1 MTGKSKIRVVSKKI
15 LTFGDFR
22 DYLVNYVVDDVES
35 GLAANFPIAGFFK
48 TLPALTS
55 PGAGIIALGATGGPF
70 LATDGKGRQL
80 SFTNTAFA
88 SVPLPAGL
96 ADGTVVSIGLERAL
110 LDQGVEVNPRTQLVN
125 YRKQTEAIG
134 RRGTPN
140 AVVDNGD
147 GTLTLTVDAV
157 TEAGVNYSGRT
168 ITVWLKPLEDGGLV
182 GPQSPVEATAI
193 ETRTIAFASGSNKIT
208 TVGKLGQGVT
218 PSTTA
223 ADYVI
228 VLNGPTVKRKTT
240 EDLTATAGVVFVGE
254 TTATGGN
261 AAAAI
266 DASRQVLLLDQ
277 PLVQSAISTV
287 GDRALEVLVT
297 PGAIQK
303 KCIPLSEESSTLNP
317 RLLIVGKDTDAGL
330 ANGKVRLRP
339 VSFEAGVLGDVNS
352 IALSALQKTNLDS
365 PTIANNSSGSTRTD
379 LLYAAVSPGLTP
391 LTRLVALGVVQG
403 VASGTPLA
411 SLPADSGST
420 YNFGLAALS
429 IPNGFAGGAINQ
441 SVIKPLW
448 SSGWVQQQRV
458 RGQRPA
464 SLYGGSATEK
474 PANNLS
480 DRIGSDVRVF
490 AHFKYLTTTGTAFST
505 GFTIDSNYD
514 WRNRFVSGFIA
525 YLGSASQVPLEGTAP
540 QIVPTAS
547 ATIACAYTGA
557 TPPTNGIFAS
567 LSYNTNGAV
576 INLGVDGNGNLRG
589 FQSAGKSPIDAANGD
604 LIVIMLHATDRL
616 LATI

>member
-1 MTGKSKIRVVSKKI
+1 MTGKSKIRLVSKKI

-22 DYLVNYVVDDVES
+22 DYLVSYVVDDAES

-48 TLPALTS
+48 VLPALTS
-55 PGAGIIALGATGGPF
+55 PGSGAIALGATGGPF
-70 LATDGKGRQL
+70 LATDGKGRQI
-80 SFTNTAFA
+80 SFDNTAFT

-125 YRKQTEAIG
+125 YRKQTEAVG

-147 GTLTLTVDAV
+147 GTLTFTVDAI
-157 TEAGVNYSGRT
+157 TEAGVNYAGRT

-193 ETRTIAFASGSNKIT
+193 ETRTIAFSSGSNKVT
-208 TVGKLGQGVT
+208 TAGKLGQGVT

-228 VLNGPTVKRKTT
+228 VLNGPTVKKKTT

-254 TTATGGN
+254 TTAAGGN

-303 KCIPLSEESSTLNP
+303 KCIPLSEESSSVNP
-317 RLLIVGKDTDAGL
+317 RLLVVGKDTDAGL
-330 ANGKVRLRP
+330 ANAKVRLRP

-391 LTRLVALGVVQG
+391 LTRLITLGVVQN

-429 IPNGFAGGAINQ
+429 IPNGYAGTAINQ
-441 SVIKPLW
+441 SVITPLW
-448 SSGWVQQQRV
+448 AGGWIQPQRV
-458 RGQRPA
+458 RGARPM
-464 SLYGGSATEK
+464 SIFSGSATEK
-474 PANNLS
+474 ITSKLS
-480 DRIGSDVRVF
+480 ERAGSNICF
-490 AHFKYLTTTGTAFST
+490 MGYFKLLTTTGISVGA
-505 GFTIDSNYD
+505 GFTLDNTID
-514 WRNRFVSGFIA
+514 WMNRMVWGWIA
-525 YLGSASQVPLEGTAP
+525 YFGSATQAVEGRVGALTPVTKDFIFAVTGDSSSNSIIP
-540 QIVPTAS
+540 FTYNA
-547 ATIACAYTGA
+547 GA
-557 TPPTNGIFAS
+557 TVIHLGTSTITQKDLRIGKPT
-567 LSYNTNGAV
+567 
-576 INLGVDGNGNLRG
+576 GN
-589 FQSAGKSPIDAANGD
+589 PIDTTNGD
-604 LIVIMLHATDRL
+604 LIGVVLYASDKLITTM
-616 LATI
+616 